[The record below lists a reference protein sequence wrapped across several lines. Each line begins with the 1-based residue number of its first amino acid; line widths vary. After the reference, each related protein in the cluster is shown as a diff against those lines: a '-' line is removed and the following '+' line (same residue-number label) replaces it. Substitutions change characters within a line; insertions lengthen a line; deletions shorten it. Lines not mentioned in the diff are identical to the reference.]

1 MALISLNTRKMFYY
15 STLSDFELAGLLKNG
30 DAAAYTLIYNRYFEV
45 LYIHAY
51 RKLNNQEEAQDII
64 HEIFAILWTK
74 KETLDIKTSLSSY
87 LYSAVRNKIL
97 DLIARQQVETKYVNS
112 LQHFLDQ
119 GTCITD
125 HTVREKLLTQLIDKS
140 IADLPPKMK
149 EVFELSRKQ
158 KLSHKEIAL
167 RLNLSEQT
175 VKKQVNN
182 ALKILR
188 TKLGTMLF
196 VQL

>member
-1 MALISLNTRKMFYY
+1 MFSYGA
-15 STLSDFELAGLLKNG
+15 LSDVELTELLKSG
-30 DAAAYTLIYNRYFEV
+30 DAAAYTVIYNRYFDV

-51 RKLNNQEEAQDII
+51 RKLNHKEEAQDVI
-64 HEIFAILWTK
+64 HELFTQLWTK
-74 KETLDIKTSLSSY
+74 RETIEIKSNLTSY

-97 DLIARQQVETKYVNS
+97 DLISHQHVESKYMSS
-112 LQHFLDQ
+112 LQNYIVH
-119 GTCITD
+119 GACVTD
-125 HTVREKLLTQLIDKS
+125 HAIREKQLAALIEKG

-158 KLSHKEIAL
+158 KLSHKEIAEK
-167 RLNLSEQT
+167 LNLSEQT

-188 TKLGTMLF
+188 VKLGTMLF
-196 VQL
+196 LSF